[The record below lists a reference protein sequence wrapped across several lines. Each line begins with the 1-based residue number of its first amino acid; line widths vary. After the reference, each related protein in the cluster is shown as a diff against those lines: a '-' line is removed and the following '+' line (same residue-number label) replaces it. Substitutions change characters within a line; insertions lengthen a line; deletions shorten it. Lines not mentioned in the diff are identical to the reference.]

1 MKTSQKLSKTL
12 YFYLYLVAAQ
22 NKNICPRRVSNPPQT
37 LLKANHFYHS
47 ESKIFF
53 LKSKNFLAY
62 LIEHLKIRLILNYFL
77 ILLFLER
84 TT

>member
-12 YFYLYLVAAQ
+12 YFYSYLVAAQ
-22 NKNICPRRVSNPPQT
+22 NKNICPRRVSNPPQIP
-37 LLKANHFYHS
+37 LKTAHLDHS
-47 ESKIFF
+47 ASKIFF

>member
-1 MKTSQKLSKTL
+1 MKTAQKLSKTL

-22 NKNICPRRVSNPPQT
+22 NKNVCSGRVSNPPQT
-37 LLKANHFYHS
+37 PFKEAHFDHCA
-47 ESKIFF
+47 SKNFF
-53 LKSKNFLAY
+53 LKSKKFLAY

-77 ILLFLER
+77 ILSFLGR

>member
-37 LLKANHFYHS
+37 PLKEDHFDHS
-47 ESKIFF
+47 GNKNFF
-53 LKSKNFLAY
+53 LKSKKF
-62 LIEHLKIRLILNYFL
+62 
-77 ILLFLER
+77 
-84 TT
+84 

>member
-22 NKNICPRRVSNPPQT
+22 NKNICPRRVSNPPQIP
-37 LLKANHFYHS
+37 LKADHFDHS
-47 ESKIFF
+47 ASKIFF

-62 LIEHLKIRLILNYFL
+62 LIEHLKISLILNYFL
-77 ILLFLER
+77 ILSFLGR